1 MLSRTTRKKPLI
13 VFVVG
18 PTAVGKS
25 EVALR
30 LAKRLDAEIIS
41 CDSMQVYKGMEIIT
55 SKIPPAKRKIIPHH
69 LIDVIPP
76 DKEYDVSRYRRTAV
90 RKVEEIIKRKKVPL
104 FVGGTGLYLSVL
116 LDGIFHL
123 KPINPAIRK
132 DLYRQAEDSKGIVL
146 YARLKE
152 VDSQTAAKIHSRDT
166 KRIIRALEVYEST
179 GRTISD
185 LQRRRKGLSDAYT
198 PRVFCLTMPRQR
210 LYARINTRVD
220 TMFRQGL
227 VAEIQRLKNL
237 SLSKTASYAIGIRE
251 LQSYFEGKC
260 DLESAREL
268 IKRNTRRYAKRQLT
282 WFRKDKRIK
291 WVEIREKETP
301 SMVARRIVR
310 MLQE

>member
-1 MLSRTTRKKPLI
+1 M
-13 VFVVG
+13 
-18 PTAVGKS
+18 
-25 EVALR
+25 ALR